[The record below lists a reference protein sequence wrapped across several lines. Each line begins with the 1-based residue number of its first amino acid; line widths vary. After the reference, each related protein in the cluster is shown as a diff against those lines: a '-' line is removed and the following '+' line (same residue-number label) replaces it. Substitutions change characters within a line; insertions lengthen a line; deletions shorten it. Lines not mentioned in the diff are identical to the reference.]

1 MSMQDIERLGHKVT
15 NGGVSDDGK
24 LKSAEWNKFISDLI
38 SELNKRIVSVILNGV
53 SHEPTN
59 GAVDLGQIQID
70 VDAALSETSTNPVRN
85 SVITREIQSLIT
97 NLNDKVSS
105 VLLNGMLHES
115 TNGIV
120 DLGSIISAVS
130 YELSVNSEGQ
140 LIITYA
146 SSSND
151 FTMEVNNDGELLIT
165 Y

>member
-1 MSMQDIERLGHKVT
+1 MFNGLNNKET
-15 NGGVSDDGK
+15 NGGMSARGK
-24 LKSAEWNKFISDLI
+24 LTSAEWNEFINELI
-38 SELNKRIVSVILNGV
+38 AELNKRILYIVLNGTTYQ
-53 SHEPTN
+53 PDGN
-59 GAVDLGQIQID
+59 GRVNLGQIQID
-70 VDAALSETSTNPVRN
+70 VDAALSTTSNNPVRN

-115 TNGIV
+115 INGIV